1 MYGLALLNSDYS
13 GNAITVR
20 RASDNATQDIG
31 FDGQDLDIAALESF
45 CTGTDGFVS
54 VWFDQSGNANNV
66 VQTTASSQPKIV
78 SSGSV
83 LLENGKPTIITDGVD
98 DYLQSGIIS
107 FTNPVTIFMVNRKIS
122 GINTVTGLNNGASI
136 RGGFVSRPTGYFF
149 YQAGPQFSPV
159 VGDNNQNLL
168 YAKTSTIGTDWEAG
182 ANGVLVTNSGENIGT
197 LTPNRITISTALI
210 GVQHMNAATQ
220 AFIVYN
226 SDQSGNRTG
235 IETALNDY
243 FNIY

>member
-13 GNAITVR
+13 GNCVTVR

-54 VWFDQSGNANNV
+54 VWYDQSGNGKNAT
-66 VQTTASSQPKIV
+66 QTTASSQPKIV
-78 SSGSV
+78 SAGSV
-83 LLENGKPTIITDGVD
+83 ILENGKPTIISDGVD

-107 FTNPVTIFMVNRKIS
+107 FTNPVTMFIVNRKIS
-122 GINTVTGLNNGASI
+122 GANTMTGLNNGAAVIGLLSL
-136 RGGFVSRPTGYFF
+136 STGYVY
-149 YQAGPQFSPV
+149 YQQGPQFSPNL
-159 VGDNNQNLL
+159 GDNNQNLL
-168 YAKTSTIGTDWEAG
+168 YAKTSTTGTDWELAS
-182 ANGVLVTNSGENIGT
+182 NGISVTNSGENVGT
-197 LTPNRITISTALI
+197 TTPNQITISAR
-210 GVQHMNAATQ
+210 GNGAQSMNAATQ
-220 AFIVYN
+220 AFIVYD

-243 FNIY
+243 YNIY

>member
-54 VWFDQSGNANNV
+54 VWFDQSGNGKNAT
-66 VQTTASSQPKIV
+66 QTTASSQPKIV
-78 SSGSV
+78 SAGSV
-83 LLENGKPTIITDGVD
+83 ILENGKPTIISDGVD

-107 FTNPVTIFMVNRKIS
+107 FTNPVTMFMVNRKIS
-122 GINTVTGLNNGASI
+122 GANTMTGLNNGSSLI
-136 RGGFVSRPTGYFF
+136 GFLSLSTGYVY
-149 YQAGPQFSPV
+149 YQQGPQFSPNF
-159 VGDNNQNLL
+159 GDNNQNLL
-168 YAKTSTIGTDWEAG
+168 YAKTSTIGTDWAL
-182 ANGVLVTNSGENIGT
+182 ASNSILATNSGENVGT
-197 LTPNRITISTALI
+197 ATPNQITISARGI
-210 GVQHMNAATQ
+210 GSQPMNAATQ
-220 AFIVYN
+220 AFIVYD

-243 FNIY
+243 YNIF

>member
-54 VWFDQSGNANNV
+54 VWYDQSSNGANAT
-66 VQTTASSQPKIV
+66 QTTASSQPKIV
-78 SSGSV
+78 SAGSV
-83 LLENGKPTIITDGVD
+83 ILENGKPTIIADGVD

-107 FTNPVTIFMVNRKIS
+107 FTNPVTMFMVNRKIS
-122 GINTVTGLNNGASI
+122 GTNTMTGLNNGNSLI
-136 RGGFVSRPTGYFF
+136 GLISSSTGYVY
-149 YQAGPQFSPV
+149 YQNGPQFSPNF
-159 VGDNNQNLL
+159 GDNNQNLL

-182 ANGVLVTNSGENIGT
+182 ANGILTTNSGENVGT
-197 LTPNRITISTALI
+197 TTPNQITISARGNGT
-210 GVQHMNAATQ
+210 QPMNAATQ
-220 AFIVYN
+220 ALIVYN

-243 FNIY
+243 YNIF